1 MRVLL
6 VHAYYKERGGE
17 DVAFETDA
25 RLLIEA
31 AHEVHTLPF
40 HNAEIGDALPLRD
53 RLGLAAT
60 TVWSRHAARR
70 VEAAII
76 EHEPEVVH
84 FHNTF
89 PLVSPAAFSAARGLG
104 VAVVA
109 TLHNYRLICANANLY
124 RDGGVCESCIGKPV
138 PYPAVANACYRD
150 GRAESAVVASMQLF
164 HRMRNT
170 WSRDVDRFI
179 TPSAFA
185 RLKLVQAGLPRDRVS
200 VRSNAVM
207 PAAAARRTVRDGF
220 LYVGRLAQ
228 NKGISTLLD
237 AWREPGMPMLR
248 IGGDG
253 EMTGEVKAA
262 ASANASIEYLGP
274 LSHDDVVRAMRHSVA
289 LVVPSVWYEIQ
300 GLVILEAFSC
310 ATPVIASNIGAIP
323 EAVLDGEN
331 GRLVPSGNAGAL
343 ASAVRWAAANPGAM
357 RMMGDKAGARFE
369 DVYSPERSL
378 GQLLDVYEI
387 ARARRRAET
396 GTEVQLET
404 A

>member
-1 MRVLL
+1 
-6 VHAYYKERGGE
+6 
-17 DVAFETDA
+17 
-25 RLLIEA
+25 
-31 AHEVHTLPF
+31 
-40 HNAEIGDALPLRD
+40 
-53 RLGLAAT
+53 
-60 TVWSRHAARR
+60 
-70 VEAAII
+70 
-76 EHEPEVVH
+76 
-84 FHNTF
+84 
-89 PLVSPAAFSAARGLG
+89 
-104 VAVVA
+104 
-109 TLHNYRLICANANLY
+109 
-124 RDGGVCESCIGKPV
+124 
-138 PYPAVANACYRD
+138 
-150 GRAESAVVASMQLF
+150 
-164 HRMRNT
+164 
-170 WSRDVDRFI
+170 
-179 TPSAFA
+179 
-185 RLKLVQAGLPRDRVS
+185 
-200 VRSNAVM
+200 
-207 PAAAARRTVRDGF
+207 
-220 LYVGRLAQ
+220 
-228 NKGISTLLD
+228 
-237 AWREPGMPMLR
+237 
-248 IGGDG
+248 
-253 EMTGEVKAA
+253 MTGEVKAA